1 MNVDLLWNKFL
12 ERIKN
17 DVNSMV
23 YKTYF
28 ANTKLIT
35 NEDNKLIISVP
46 NVICQKR
53 LDSFYYDIIN
63 AILLELTNQTY
74 ELKFILEEEVSKI
87 VKPKQESL
95 FDSFPPNNVDNLNNK
110 DGTKYISYK
119 HQSNLIKEYTFD
131 NFIVGNSNRLAHGAA
146 FAVAE
151 EPGKHYNPL
160 VLYGNSGL
168 GKTHL
173 MHAVGNYIEQNS
185 NKRVLYITSEQFVD
199 DFRKMSMN
207 NDFNNGE
214 DYSDYFKNKYR
225 NLDVLIIDDIQF
237 LATKTKT
244 QDEFFHTF
252 NYLYQNHK
260 QIIVSSDRSPNDIKQ
275 LADRLKTRFTWGMTV
290 NIYPPEFELRKN
302 IIYKKIHGSKLQKDI
317 PDEVVEYIASN
328 TASDVRAL
336 EGAINRLA
344 AYSII
349 MGGIDITLQTA
360 VEALKDIINKGTSEE
375 TNILKIQKGVA
386 DYFQISVDDMK
397 GRKRSSNIAFPRQIA
412 MYLSRTLLNASFE
425 QIGLEFG
432 GKDHTT
438 VMHSCEKIRNEI
450 NNNKEIYNS
459 IEKIKE
465 NIS

>member
-1 MNVDLLWNKFL
+1 MNIDFLWNKFL

-17 DVNSMV
+17 EVNSMV

-28 ANTKLIT
+28 ENTKLIT
-35 NEDNKLIISVP
+35 KEDNKLIISVP
-46 NVICQKR
+46 NIICQKR
-53 LDSFYYDIIN
+53 LDSSYYDIIN
-63 AILLELTNQTY
+63 GILLDLTSETY
-74 ELKFILEEEVSKI
+74 ELKFILEEDVSKI
-87 VKPKQESL
+87 IKPKQESL
-95 FDSFPPNNVDNLNNK
+95 FDSYPPNNVDNLSNKGINNTI
-110 DGTKYISYK
+110 DYK
-119 HQSNLIKEYTFD
+119 HHSNLIKDYTFD
-131 NFIVGNSNRLAHGAA
+131 TFIVGNSNRLAHGAA

-151 EPGKHYNPL
+151 DPGKLYNPL

-173 MHAVGNYIEQNS
+173 MHAVGNYVEQNS
-185 NKRVLYITSEQFVD
+185 NKKVLYITSKEFED
-199 DFRKMSMN
+199 DYIKLCRSK
-207 NDFNNGE
+207 DFNND
-214 DYSDYFKNKYR
+214 DYSDYYNNKYK
-225 NLDVLIIDDIQF
+225 NIDVLIVDDIQF
-237 LATKTKT
+237 LAAKTKT
-244 QDEFFHTF
+244 QEEFFHTF
-252 NYLYQNHK
+252 NNLYQNNK

-275 LADRLKTRFTWGMTV
+275 LADRLKTRFTWGMMV

-317 PDEVVEYIASN
+317 PDDVVEYIASN
-328 TASDVRAL
+328 TSSDIRAL
-336 EGAINRLA
+336 EGAITRLT
-344 AYSII
+344 AYSFI
-349 MGGIDITLQTA
+349 MGGIDITLENA
-360 VEALKDIINKGTSEE
+360 VDALKDIINKGTSEE

-386 DYFQISVDDMK
+386 DYFQISVDDLK
-397 GRKRSSNIAFPRQIA
+397 SRKRSANIAFPRQIA

-438 VMHSCEKIRNEI
+438 VMHSCEKITNEV

>member
-1 MNVDLLWNKFL
+1 MNIDFLWNKFL

-17 DVNSMV
+17 EVNSMV

-28 ANTKLIT
+28 SNTKLIT
-35 NEDNKLIISVP
+35 KEDNKLIISVP
-46 NVICQKR
+46 NIICQKR
-53 LDSFYYDIIN
+53 LDSSYSDIIN
-63 AILLELTNQTY
+63 GILLELTSETY

-87 VKPKQESL
+87 IKPKQESL
-95 FDSFPPNNVDNLNNK
+95 FDSYPPNNVDNLNNK
-110 DGTKYISYK
+110 SSTNTIDYK
-119 HQSNLIKEYTFD
+119 HHSNLIKDYTFD
-131 NFIVGNSNRLAHGAA
+131 NFIVGNSNRFAHGAA

-151 EPGKHYNPL
+151 EPGKLYNPL

-185 NKRVLYITSEQFVD
+185 NKKVLYITSKEFED
-199 DFRKMSMN
+199 DYIKLCRSK
-207 NDFNNGE
+207 DFNND
-214 DYSDYFKNKYR
+214 DYSDYYNNKYK
-225 NLDVLIIDDIQF
+225 NIDVLIVDDIQF
-237 LATKTKT
+237 LAAKTKT
-244 QDEFFHTF
+244 QEEFFHTF
-252 NYLYQNHK
+252 NNLYQNNK

-302 IIYKKIHGSKLQKDI
+302 IIYKKINGSKLQKDI
-317 PDEVVEYIASN
+317 PDDVVEYIASN
-328 TASDVRAL
+328 TASDIRAL
-336 EGAINRLA
+336 EGAITRLT
-344 AYSII
+344 AYSFI
-349 MGGIDITLQTA
+349 MGGIDITLENA
-360 VEALKDIINKGTSEE
+360 VDALKDIINKGTSEE

-386 DYFQISVDDMK
+386 DYFQISVDDLK
-397 GRKRSSNIAFPRQIA
+397 SRKRSANIAFPRQIA

-438 VMHSCEKIRNEI
+438 VMHSCEKITNEV

>member
-1 MNVDLLWNKFL
+1 MNTDLLWNRFL

-23 YKTYF
+23 FKTYF
-28 ANTKLIT
+28 MNTNLLLI
-35 NEDNKLIISVP
+35 DNNKMIISVP
-46 NVICQKR
+46 NIICQKR
-53 LDSFYYDIIN
+53 LNDFYYDIIN
-63 AILLELTNQTY
+63 AIILELTNQTY
-74 ELKFILEEEVSKI
+74 ELKFILEEEKTKYI
-87 VKPKQESL
+87 KPKQESL
-95 FDSFPPNNVDNLNNK
+95 FDNYPPNNVEKFNTNNK
-110 DGTKYISYK
+110 QDISYK
-119 HQSNLIKEYTFD
+119 HQSNLNKNYTFD

-151 EPGKHYNPL
+151 NPGTIYNPL

-173 MHAVGNYIEQNS
+173 MHAVGNYIENNS
-185 NKRVLYITSEQFVD
+185 NKKVLYITSDQFID
-199 DFRKMSMN
+199 DFIKINMN
-207 NDFNNGE
+207 NDQLTNQS
-214 DYSDYFKNKYR
+214 YSEYFKNKYR
-225 NLDVLIIDDIQF
+225 SLDVLIIDDIQF
-237 LATKTKT
+237 LATKPKT
-244 QDEFFHTF
+244 QEEFFHTF
-252 NYLYQNHK
+252 NSLYNNNK

-328 TASDVRAL
+328 MGSDVRGL

-349 MGGIDITLQTA
+349 MGGIDITLETA
-360 VEALKDIINKGTSEE
+360 VEALKDTINKGTSEE

-386 DYFQISVDDMK
+386 DYFQISVDDLK
-397 GRKRSSNIAFPRQIA
+397 SRKRSSVIAFPRQIA

-438 VMHSCEKIRNEI
+438 VMHSCEKIKNEI
-450 NNNKEIYNS
+450 KSNSEIYNS

>member
-1 MNVDLLWNKFL
+1 MNLDFLWNKFL

-17 DVNSMV
+17 EVNSMV
-23 YKTYF
+23 FKTYF
-28 ANTKLIT
+28 ANTKLLT
-35 NEDNKLIISVP
+35 KEENKLIISVP
-46 NVICQKR
+46 NIICQKR
-53 LDSFYYDIIN
+53 LDSSYYDIIN
-63 AILLELTNQTY
+63 GILLELTNETY

-87 VKPKQESL
+87 IKPKQESL
-95 FDSFPPNNVDNLNNK
+95 FDSYPPNNVDNLNNK
-110 DGTKYISYK
+110 GSTNTIDYK
-119 HQSNLIKEYTFD
+119 HHSNLIKDYTFD
-131 NFIVGNSNRLAHGAA
+131 NFIVGNSNRFAHGAA

-173 MHAVGNYIEQNS
+173 MHAVGNYIEQSS
-185 NKRVLYITSEQFVD
+185 NKKVLYITSKEFED
-199 DFRKMSMN
+199 DYIKLCRSK
-207 NDFNNGE
+207 DFNND
-214 DYSDYFKNKYR
+214 DYSDYYNNKYK
-225 NLDVLIIDDIQF
+225 NIDVLIVDDIQF
-237 LATKTKT
+237 LAAKTKT
-244 QDEFFHTF
+244 QEEFFHTF
-252 NYLYQNHK
+252 NNLYQNNK

-302 IIYKKIHGSKLQKDI
+302 IIYKKINGSKLQKDI

-336 EGAINRLA
+336 EGAINRLT
-344 AYSII
+344 AYSFI
-349 MGGIDITLQTA
+349 MGGVDITLENA
-360 VEALKDIINKGTSEE
+360 VDALKDMINKGTSEE

-386 DYFQISVDDMK
+386 DYFQISVDDLK
-397 GRKRSSNIAFPRQIA
+397 SRKRSAIIAFPRQIA
-412 MYLSRTLLNASFE
+412 MYLSRTLLNASYE

-438 VMHSCEKIRNEI
+438 VMHSCEKIKNEVNI
-450 NNNKEIYNS
+450 NKEIYNS

>member
-1 MNVDLLWNKFL
+1 MNVDLLWAKFL

-28 ANTKLIT
+28 ANTKLLT
-35 NEDNKLIISVP
+35 KEDNKLIISVP
-46 NVICQKR
+46 NIICQKR

-63 AILLELTNQTY
+63 AILLELTSETY
-74 ELKFILEEEVSKI
+74 ELKFILEEEINKI
-87 VKPKQESL
+87 IKPKQESL
-95 FDSFPPNNVDNLNNK
+95 FDSFPQNNVDNLINNQNSL
-110 DGTKYISYK
+110 SYK
-119 HQSNLIKEYTFD
+119 HHSNLIKDYTFD

-185 NKRVLYITSEQFVD
+185 NKKVLYITSKEFED
-199 DFRKMSMN
+199 DYIKLCRSK
-207 NDFNNGE
+207 DFNND
-214 DYSDYFKNKYR
+214 DYSDYYNNKYK
-225 NLDVLIIDDIQF
+225 NIDVLIVDDIQF
-237 LATKTKT
+237 LASKTKT
-244 QDEFFHTF
+244 QEEFFHTF
-252 NYLYQNHK
+252 NNLYQNNK

-302 IIYKKIHGSKLQKDI
+302 IIYKKINGSKLQTDI
-317 PDEVVEYIASN
+317 PDDVVEYIASN

-336 EGAINRLA
+336 EGAINRLT
-344 AYSII
+344 AYSFI
-349 MGGIDITLQTA
+349 MGGIDITLENA
-360 VEALKDIINKGTSEE
+360 VDALKDMINKGTSEE

-386 DYFQISVDDMK
+386 DYFQISVDDLK
-397 GRKRSSNIAFPRQIA
+397 SRKRSANIAFPRQIA

-438 VMHSCEKIRNEI
+438 VMHSCEKIRNEVNI
-450 NNNKEIYNS
+450 NKEIYNS

>member
-1 MNVDLLWNKFL
+1 MNVDLLWAKFL

-28 ANTKLIT
+28 ANTKLLT
-35 NEDNKLIISVP
+35 KEDNKLIISVP
-46 NVICQKR
+46 NIICQKR

-63 AILLELTNQTY
+63 AILLELTSETY
-74 ELKFILEEEVSKI
+74 ELKFILEEEINKI
-87 VKPKQESL
+87 IKPKQESL
-95 FDSFPPNNVDNLNNK
+95 FDSFPQNNVDNLINNQN
-110 DGTKYISYK
+110 SLNYK
-119 HQSNLIKEYTFD
+119 HHSNLIKDYTFD

-185 NKRVLYITSEQFVD
+185 NKKVLYITSKEFED
-199 DFRKMSMN
+199 DYIKLCRSK
-207 NDFNNGE
+207 DFNND
-214 DYSDYFKNKYR
+214 DYSDYYNNKYK
-225 NLDVLIIDDIQF
+225 NIDVLIVDDIQF
-237 LATKTKT
+237 LASKTKT
-244 QDEFFHTF
+244 QEEFFHTF
-252 NYLYQNHK
+252 NNLYQNNK

-302 IIYKKIHGSKLQKDI
+302 IIYKKINGSKLQKDI
-317 PDEVVEYIASN
+317 PDDVVEYIASN

-336 EGAINRLA
+336 EGAINRLT
-344 AYSII
+344 AYSFI
-349 MGGIDITLQTA
+349 MGGIDITLENA
-360 VEALKDIINKGTSEE
+360 VDALKDMINKGTSEE

-386 DYFQISVDDMK
+386 DYFQISVDDLK
-397 GRKRSSNIAFPRQIA
+397 SRKRSANIAFPRQIA

-438 VMHSCEKIRNEI
+438 VMHSCEKIRNEVNI
-450 NNNKEIYNS
+450 NKEIYNS